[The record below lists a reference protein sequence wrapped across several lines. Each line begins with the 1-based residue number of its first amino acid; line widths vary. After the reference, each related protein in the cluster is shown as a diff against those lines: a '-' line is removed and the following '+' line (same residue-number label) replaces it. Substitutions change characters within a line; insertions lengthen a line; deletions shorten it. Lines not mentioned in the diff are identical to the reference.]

1 LDSSSYDYYFVRVCL
16 VFKMRCL
23 MLNLD
28 RAEILW
34 LNVKCMDCGNNYE
47 IHGWELLKIHKLE
60 CPYCKANKQL
70 SEKG

>member
-1 LDSSSYDYYFVRVCL
+1 MKRF
-16 VFKMRCL
+16 
-23 MLNLD
+23 NIELD

-47 IHGWELLKIHKLE
+47 VHGWELLKIHKLE

-70 SEKG
+70 SEKGD